1 LVARTKE
8 ELNMKVE
15 VDVIR
20 PATPSAADLKRKKL
34 SYFIVANIIAVV
46 IGVGIFWAFMAVPE
60 GTGFDTVMGAIWR
73 FLRRHE
79 TVAVLAASLPFFAS
93 LLVGQFEMRK
103 ARAKR
108 ARKEAEEK
116 RDRLQL
122 ELAAQEAERQKRR
135 ASA

>member
-1 LVARTKE
+1 
-8 ELNMKVE
+8 MKVE

-34 SYFIVANIIAVV
+34 SYFVVANLVAIGV
-46 IGVGIFWAFMAVPE
+46 GVGIFWGFMAVPE
-60 GTGFDTVMGAIWR
+60 GTGFDSVMGAIWH

-108 ARKEAEEK
+108 ARKESEEK
-116 RDRLQL
+116 RARL
-122 ELAAQEAERQKRR
+122 EEERAAQEAERVARR
-135 ASA
+135 QRAT

>member
-1 LVARTKE
+1 
-8 ELNMKVE
+8 MKVE

-20 PATPSAADLKRKKL
+20 PSTPSAGDLKRKKMT
-34 SYFIVANIIAVV
+34 YFVVSNVLAVA
-46 IGVGIFWAFMAVPE
+46 IGVGIFWTFMAVPE
-60 GTGFDTVMGAIWR
+60 GTGFDTFMGAIWR
-73 FLRRHE
+73 FLRKHE

-116 RDRLQL
+116 RSRVEEDLL
-122 ELAAQEAERQKRR
+122 VQEAERAARR
-135 ASA
+135 AKA